1 MAAPDSSSAPLART
15 GATVADDVVRHVERL
30 IITGALASG
39 DRLPAERTLAQDLG
53 VSRAALREALGRLE
67 ASGLVVRRHGSGSRV
82 SREVPLSA
90 TLAARLAHAEDDL
103 DHSAEF
109 REAIE
114 PQIARLAAARIT
126 GEECARLREL
136 LSPPADE
143 DDDPDQ
149 SIRRDVAFHVAVA
162 RASGNPLLSALGEL
176 TASWTVEG
184 RVYSH
189 LEDEGRRISH
199 DGHTR
204 VLDALEAGDGDA
216 AAAAMAT
223 HLAEIRAIIY
233 ASRHTPPVQS

>member
-1 MAAPDSSSAPLART
+1 MATPDSSAALART
-15 GATVADDVVRHVERL
+15 GATVADDIVRHVERL
-30 IITGALASG
+30 IVTGTLGGG

-67 ASGLVVRRHGSGSRV
+67 AAGLVVRRHGSGSRV

-90 TLAARLAHAEDDL
+90 TLAARLAHADD
-103 DHSAEF
+103 DDDAEHSAEF
-109 REAIE
+109 REVVE
-114 PQIARLAAARIT
+114 PQIARLAAGRIT
-126 GEECARLREL
+126 ADECAGLREL
-136 LSPPADE
+136 LVEPTE

-176 TASWTVEG
+176 TASWTVEA
-184 RVYSH
+184 RVHSH

-199 DGHTR
+199 DGHVR
-204 VLDALEAGDGDA
+204 VLEALEARDGDA

-223 HLAEIRAIIY
+223 HLAQIRLVIEQVRGKTA
-233 ASRHTPPVQS
+233 

>member
-15 GATVADDVVRHVERL
+15 GATGADDVVRHVERL
-30 IITGALASG
+30 IVTGALASG

-67 ASGLVVRRHGSGSRV
+67 AAGLVVRRHGSGSRV

-90 TLAARLAHAEDDL
+90 TLAARLAHADDDL

-109 REAIE
+109 REAVE
-114 PQIARLAAARIT
+114 PQIARLAAGRIT
-126 GEECARLREL
+126 AEECNRIREL
-136 LSPPADE
+136 LTPPANE
-143 DDDPDQ
+143 DAPDR

-176 TASWTVEG
+176 TASWTVEA

-199 DGHTR
+199 DGHAR

-216 AAAAMAT
+216 AAEAMST
-223 HLAEIRAIIY
+223 HLAEIRAVIY
-233 ASRHTPPVQS
+233 ASRHTPPNPS